1 MLYFSDINAQ
11 NNVYG
16 VAIVQDETV
25 FPSTKVECVGQI
37 IGVII
42 AKDQATAQR
51 AAKMVWL
58 IISHY
63 QSNALFVFFYS
74 RKYFHLFHNFQV
86 VVKYQEL
93 PAILTMEDAIA
104 SKSFHKFRVSC
115 ILYFVTAI

>member
-1 MLYFSDINAQ
+1 M
-11 NNVYG
+11 YG

-58 IISHY
+58 VTSLY
-63 QSNALFVFFYS
+63 QSNTFLKRVICVLLFKKICLS
-74 RKYFHLFHNFQV
+74 
-86 VVKYQEL
+86 
-93 PAILTMEDAIA
+93 
-104 SKSFHKFRVSC
+104 VS
-115 ILYFVTAI
+115 

>member
-1 MLYFSDINAQ
+1 M
-11 NNVYG
+11 YG

-58 IISHY
+58 VISHY
-63 QSNALFVFFYS
+63 QSNAFIEKKHLYS
-74 RKYFHLFHNFQV
+74 FI
-86 VVKYQEL
+86 QEN
-93 PAILTMEDAIA
+93 IFICFIM
-104 SKSFHKFRVSC
+104 FR
-115 ILYFVTAI
+115 LL

>member
-1 MLYFSDINAQ
+1 MNAK

-25 FPSTKVECVGQI
+25 FPPKKVECVGQI

-58 IISHY
+58 VISQY
-63 QSNALFVFFYS
+63 QSNAFICFLLFKKIFS
-74 RKYFHLFHNFQV
+74 
-86 VVKYQEL
+86 
-93 PAILTMEDAIA
+93 
-104 SKSFHKFRVSC
+104 SVS
-115 ILYFVTAI
+115 

>member
-1 MLYFSDINAQ
+1 M
-11 NNVYG
+11 YG

-58 IISHY
+58 LISLS
-63 QSNALFVFFYS
+63 QSNYLRSFIQENMFICFIFF
-74 RKYFHLFHNFQV
+74 RL
-86 VVKYQEL
+86 L
-93 PAILTMEDAIA
+93 
-104 SKSFHKFRVSC
+104 
-115 ILYFVTAI
+115 

>member
-1 MLYFSDINAQ
+1 MSCQGSCKIKIPLHFRDINAE

-51 AAKMVWL
+51 AAKKVWL
-58 IISHY
+58 VISLY
-63 QSNALFVFFYS
+63 QSNSF
-74 RKYFHLFHNFQV
+74 
-86 VVKYQEL
+86 L
-93 PAILTMEDAIA
+93 P
-104 SKSFHKFRVSC
+104 
-115 ILYFVTAI
+115 

>member
-1 MLYFSDINAQ
+1 MSCQGSCQIKISLRFSDINAE

-51 AAKMVWL
+51 AAKMVRL
-58 IISHY
+58 VISLY
-63 QSNALFVFFYS
+63 QSNSF
-74 RKYFHLFHNFQV
+74 NFRSFIP
-86 VVKYQEL
+86 KNIYICFI
-93 PAILTMEDAIA
+93 IL
-104 SKSFHKFRVSC
+104 R
-115 ILYFVTAI
+115 LL

>member
-1 MLYFSDINAQ
+1 M
-11 NNVYG
+11 YG

-58 IISHY
+58 VISQY
-63 QSNALFVFFYS
+63 QSNAFLICVLLFKKIFS
-74 RKYFHLFHNFQV
+74 
-86 VVKYQEL
+86 
-93 PAILTMEDAIA
+93 
-104 SKSFHKFRVSC
+104 SVS
-115 ILYFVTAI
+115 

>member
-1 MLYFSDINAQ
+1 MYFSDINAE

-63 QSNALFVFFYS
+63 QSNAFKRS
-74 RKYFHLFHNFQV
+74 
-86 VVKYQEL
+86 
-93 PAILTMEDAIA
+93 I
-104 SKSFHKFRVSC
+104 C
-115 ILYFVTAI
+115 ILLFKKIFSSVS

>member
-1 MLYFSDINAQ
+1 M
-11 NNVYG
+11 YG
-16 VAIVQDETV
+16 VAIVEDETV

-51 AAKMVWL
+51 AAKMVL
-58 IISHY
+58 LVISLY
-63 QSNALFVFFYS
+63 QSNALFAFFYS
-74 RKYFHLFHNFQV
+74 RKYVYLFHNFQV

-104 SKSFHKFRVSC
+104 SNSFHKFRVSF

>member
-1 MLYFSDINAQ
+1 MYFSDINAE

-58 IISHY
+58 DISQY
-63 QSNALFVFFYS
+63 QSNAFLIICFLLFKKIFS
-74 RKYFHLFHNFQV
+74 
-86 VVKYQEL
+86 
-93 PAILTMEDAIA
+93 
-104 SKSFHKFRVSC
+104 SVS
-115 ILYFVTAI
+115 

>member
-1 MLYFSDINAQ
+1 MSCQGSCQIKISLRFSDINAE

-42 AKDQATAQR
+42 AKDQAIAQR

-58 IISHY
+58 VTSLY
-63 QSNALFVFFYS
+63 QSNTFLLKRVICVLLFKKICLS
-74 RKYFHLFHNFQV
+74 
-86 VVKYQEL
+86 
-93 PAILTMEDAIA
+93 
-104 SKSFHKFRVSC
+104 VS
-115 ILYFVTAI
+115 

>member
-1 MLYFSDINAQ
+1 VSRQSSCKIKITLYFSDINAE

-51 AAKMVWL
+51 AAKMVNL
-58 IISHY
+58 VISLY
-63 QSNALFVFFYS
+63 QSNVFL
-74 RKYFHLFHNFQV
+74 K
-86 VVKYQEL
+86 E
-93 PAILTMEDAIA
+93 
-104 SKSFHKFRVSC
+104 
-115 ILYFVTAI
+115 

>member
-1 MLYFSDINAQ
+1 MNAK

-58 IISHY
+58 VISQY
-63 QSNALFVFFYS
+63 QLNAFLNICCLLFKKIFS
-74 RKYFHLFHNFQV
+74 
-86 VVKYQEL
+86 
-93 PAILTMEDAIA
+93 
-104 SKSFHKFRVSC
+104 SVS
-115 ILYFVTAI
+115 